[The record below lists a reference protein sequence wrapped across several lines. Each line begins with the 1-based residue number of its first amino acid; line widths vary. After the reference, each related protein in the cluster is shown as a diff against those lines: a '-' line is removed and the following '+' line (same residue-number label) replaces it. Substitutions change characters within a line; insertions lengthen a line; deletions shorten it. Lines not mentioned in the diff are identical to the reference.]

1 VLTVVPDTFTN
12 YFIANVG
19 ASAALI
25 GLLFVAVTVA
35 PERIFGQEGTAKS
48 RLLAGSAFV
57 ALLDAFFVSLVAL
70 VPGANIGYAALVM
83 SIIALINTLSMGRH
97 LWDDRRVTPL
107 AQGLAL
113 LVGSVVIYVYQ
124 ITYAVA
130 LLRQARD
137 SGAVTGLAY
146 LLLGAYSLSVA
157 RTWTLLGAGHE
168 GLLSLFGFVRAQ
180 GDPASDTGAGS
191 TPGPAPAPVQ

>member
-1 VLTVVPDTFTN
+1 VVPDTFTN

-70 VPGANIGYAALVM
+70 IPGANIGYAALVM
-83 SIIALINTLSMGRH
+83 SMLALINTLSMGRH
-97 LWDDRRVTPL
+97 LWDDRRGTAL

-113 LVGSVVIYVYQ
+113 LASSVVIYVYQ
-124 ITYAVA
+124 LNFAVD

-146 LLLGAYSLSVA
+146 LLPGTYALSIA

-180 GDPASDTGAGS
+180 GGPAPDTRVAGDIPS
-191 TPGPAPAPVQ
+191 PAPAPAK